1 MNVLII
7 VDVQNCFMYNSDKNR
22 TFLNVEKDDVSNEI
36 ISELEILAKKS
47 DVVVLSRD
55 FHPLNHISIEGSE
68 GRVVAPP
75 NVWPAHC
82 RNRRIKCKSRL
93 QETTVGVES
102 DQQEASKNHIV
113 NTETGELFE
122 YGTEQWTAN
131 KSKPNFI
138 YVIGTDLSHA
148 FFKSSLF
155 KDPVKQLVVA
165 NKTGRY
171 KIGLTTTR
179 MEYVDDNY
187 KLQTIDAAEQG
198 IPDTSNAP
206 LTVDGKKYIALTKG
220 ERCND
225 EAFSAF
231 NYHINYDPANAA
243 QPEAVPI
250 PPTDKSNSTGLWEWI
265 LLNRGANTEITI
277 TVCGLVGNVCV
288 MHSLLQ
294 GIALWNNIYSKDS
307 ANAAIKVKFVYSLC
321 GTRFTKDLAPK
332 EVKPIIGVDF
342 RSEIVDWFNLNKP
355 SGLGEI
361 TVKKLVDA
369 AGCVP
374 EHAINNFEILNY
386 YGTPKFIGA
395 FSLPA
400 SDDTGAASGGTR
412 RRRRRKHKSK
422 SKVRKMNKRAS
433 RTRRKTYRTRK

>member
-1 MNVLII
+1 
-7 VDVQNCFMYNSDKNR
+7 
-22 TFLNVEKDDVSNEI
+22 
-36 ISELEILAKKS
+36 
-47 DVVVLSRD
+47 
-55 FHPLNHISIEGSE
+55 
-68 GRVVAPP
+68 
-75 NVWPAHC
+75 
-82 RNRRIKCKSRL
+82 
-93 QETTVGVES
+93 
-102 DQQEASKNHIV
+102 
-113 NTETGELFE
+113 
-122 YGTEQWTAN
+122 
-131 KSKPNFI
+131 
-138 YVIGTDLSHA
+138 
-148 FFKSSLF
+148 
-155 KDPVKQLVVA
+155 
-165 NKTGRY
+165 
-171 KIGLTTTR
+171 

-187 KLQTIDAAEQG
+187 NLLTIDPAQQG
-198 IPDTSNAP
+198 IPDTSNDP

-231 NYHINYDPANAA
+231 NYHINYDPAKAA
-243 QPEAVPI
+243 QPEAVHI

-265 LLNRGANTEITI
+265 LLNKGANTEITI

-332 EVKPIIGVDF
+332 EVKPVIGDDF
-342 RSEIVDWFNLNKP
+342 KSEIVDWFNSNIP
-355 SGLGEI
+355 SGMGKI

-374 EHAINNFEILNY
+374 EHAVNNFEILDY